1 MTDSKILGDEP
12 LDLLFR
18 EARTYNGWQEKPVS
32 DALLQAVYELAKFGP
47 TAANTQPMRV
57 TFVKSPEAK
66 AKLKPHLDAGNVD
79 KTMAAPVTAIVAYD
93 LDFFE
98 FMPRVFPH
106 APNAIDWFKGK
117 DNTEHL
123 LRNGSLGGAYLMLA
137 ARSLG
142 LDCGPM
148 SGFNIDGV
156 SKEFFGGTKWRAN
169 FLCNLGYGDKSKLH
183 PRSPRLSFDE
193 ACKIA

>member
-66 AKLKPHLDAGNVD
+66 AKLKPHLDAGNID

-98 FMPRVFPH
+98 FIPRVFPH

-117 DNTEHL
+117 ENTEHL

-148 SGFNIDGV
+148 SGFNIEGV
-156 SKEFFGGTKWRAN
+156 TKEFFGGTKWRAN

-183 PRSPRLSFDE
+183 PRSPRLNFDE
-193 ACKIA
+193 VCKIV